1 MAIILPNTRNALGV
15 PSRYS
20 DLAAA
25 GLRYTPPPVY
35 RYDAYDVQGDTATL
49 YASDID
55 LADYQYNADSD
66 LAQVVPAG
74 YAGVSGG
81 AYGYWLVGLDTRLY
95 YRHAVPNVIEL
106 PIGSPTGVTMVT
118 GGSSYC
124 IAIVG
129 GALKSYGYAA
139 GGVTETVIDATK
151 AWTYISK
158 PAGINPGY
166 AIGVADGQ
174 LWQVA
179 LSPVALT
186 ILSYQ
191 VGWIAAAPGY
201 SISSA
206 YGGYDYYWSAAIH
219 PSGYICKVRGETGLV
234 LSAPLDLGAGWTA
247 VSGYGHVDNDPA
259 TDSRMYGIRAGELNS
274 LSGVV
279 TIATKITGFTDWW
292 KVVFVTPGEA
302 VAIRRTLRA

>member
-1 MAIILPNTRNALGV
+1 MAIILPNTRNAIGV
-15 PSRYS
+15 PNRYS

-49 YASDID
+49 YEEDID
-55 LADYQYNADSD
+55 LADYQYNLDSD

-81 AYGYWLVGLDTRLY
+81 THGYWLVGLDTKLY
-95 YRHAVPNVIEL
+95 YRHRVTGVIEL
-106 PIGSPTGVTMVT
+106 PFRSPTGVTMVT
-118 GGSSYC
+118 GGLWNC

-129 GALKSYGYAA
+129 GALKRYVYAA

-151 AWTYISK
+151 AWTYISH
-158 PAGINPGY
+158 PTGINPGY

-179 LSPVALT
+179 LYPVALT
-186 ILSYQ
+186 ILSNQ

-201 SISSA
+201 SISGA
-206 YGGYDYYWSAAIH
+206 YGGYYYWSAAIH
-219 PSGYICKVRGETGLV
+219 PSGYLCRVTGKTELV

-247 VSGYGHVDNDPA
+247 VSGYGYDNDSHEEH
-259 TDSRMYGIRAGELNS
+259 TRIFGIRAGELNS
-274 LSGVV
+274 LRGTT
-279 TIATKITGFTDWW
+279 TIATKITEFTDWW
-292 KVVFVTPGEA
+292 KVVFVAPDEA

>member
-1 MAIILPNTRNALGV
+1 MAIMRDSIRDAHGNMTRFHSLK
-15 PSRYS
+15 
-20 DLAAA
+20 DA
-25 GLRYTPPPVY
+25 GLLYAPVSAY
-35 RYDAYDVQGDTATL
+35 KYDAYDVQGDEATL
-49 YASDID
+49 YAEDID

-81 AYGYWLVGLDTRLY
+81 THGYWLVGLDTRLY
-95 YRHAVPNVIEL
+95 YRHETTNAIEL
-106 PIGSPTGVTMVT
+106 PFGSPTGVTVVT
-118 GGSSYC
+118 GGRTYC

-129 GALKSYGYAA
+129 GALKSYVYAA

-179 LSPVALT
+179 LSPVGLT

-191 VGWIAAAPGY
+191 VGWIAAATGGN
-201 SISSA
+201 ISSA
-206 YGGYDYYWSAAIH
+206 YGSEYYWSAAIH
-219 PSGYICKVRGETGLV
+219 PSGYVCKVTGETGLF
-234 LSAPLDLGAGWTA
+234 LSVPLDLGAGWTA
-247 VSGYGHVDNDPA
+247 VSGYGHMDNEPF
-259 TDSRMYGIRAGELNS
+259 TDSRMYGIRVGELNS
-274 LSGVV
+274 LSGVG
-279 TIATKITGFTDWW
+279 TIATKITEFTDWW
-292 KVVFVTPGEA
+292 KVVFVAPDEA